1 MEFDEMN
8 FQDEIELMNI
18 ERQTKQ
24 NYIENRETLGFNT
37 DELYNEIENKL

>member
-8 FQDEIELMNI
+8 FQEEIELMNI

-24 NYIENRETLGFNT
+24 NYIQNKETLGFNT
-37 DELYNEIENKL
+37 DTLYNEIENKL

>member
-24 NYIENRETLGFNT
+24 NYMENRETLGFNT
-37 DELYNEIENKL
+37 DLLYNEIENRL